1 VEAKE
6 LAEQVKELGKFK
18 EQVESLKKFVMDNLQ
33 SWSKVMAAD
42 LFHILG
48 FPT

>member
-18 EQVESLKKFVMDNLQ
+18 EQVESLKKFVMDNLLKDKEKEDEEI
-33 SWSKVMAAD
+33 SY
-42 LFHILG
+42 
-48 FPT
+48 